1 MTAPTKAA
9 VRGAPR
15 HPHRGGTPRRQGT
28 GHGDTGVDRAARPS
42 ALWVVPAAAFF
53 AVFAALPL
61 LLVGALSFTRWDGLG
76 TPSFNG
82 LDNWSRLLADGDV
95 WYSLR
100 LSLILT
106 ALCWASQT
114 PLSLLLGVWAAGRQ
128 RNRAVLSAI
137 FFLPLLL
144 STAAMAVAWKLLLDP
159 NFGLAA
165 DLGPLVGLDD
175 GNFLGAPRTA
185 LLCVIFVIAWHFVPF
200 HTLLYQAGARQI
212 PRMLYDAATVDGAS
226 RSRQFWHIT
235 VPQLRNT
242 IVTSSVLMLV
252 GSLTYFET
260 VLILTNGGPGDAT
273 TVLPQRMYVNAFHNY
288 EMGYASVIAL
298 FLVALGATLSLL
310 IVRFSGFAEMRS
322 TREGI

>member
-1 MTAPTKAA
+1 MTRVALA
-9 VRGAPR
+9 
-15 HPHRGGTPRRQGT
+15 
-28 GHGDTGVDRAARPS
+28 DTGVDRAARPNL
-42 ALWVVPAAAFF
+42 LWVLPAALFF
-53 AVFAALPL
+53 GVFAALPL
-61 LLVGALSFTRWDGLG
+61 LLVAVLSFTDWNGLG

-82 LDNWSRLLADGDV
+82 LDNWSRMLSDDGV
-95 WYSLR
+95 WHSLR
-100 LSLILT
+100 LTLLLT
-106 ALCWASQT
+106 VLCWLTQT

-165 DLGPLVGLDD
+165 NIGPLLGVDD
-175 GNFLGAPRTA
+175 GNFLGDQRAA
-185 LLCVIFVIAWHFVPF
+185 MLCIVFVIAWHFVPF

-212 PRMLYDAATVDGAS
+212 PQVLYDAATVDGAS
-226 RSRQFWHIT
+226 RTRQFWYIT

-242 IVTSSVLMLV
+242 IITSSVLMLV

-273 TVLPQRMYVNAFHNY
+273 TVLPQRMYLNAFRNY

-298 FLVALGATLSLL
+298 FLVAIGAVLSLL
-310 IVRFSGFAEMRS
+310 IVRFSGFAKMRS
-322 TREGI
+322 TQEGI